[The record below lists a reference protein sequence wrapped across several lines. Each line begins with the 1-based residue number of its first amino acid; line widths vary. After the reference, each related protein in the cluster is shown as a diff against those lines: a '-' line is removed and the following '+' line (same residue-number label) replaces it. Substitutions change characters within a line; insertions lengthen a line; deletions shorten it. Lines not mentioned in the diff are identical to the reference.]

1 MQHQQVH
8 ESNQLYNFMGKI
20 FFLSLLLRGKLIV
33 VISDALTQVRGVGY
47 DTTQY
52 MDVENLF

>member
-1 MQHQQVH
+1 MKYQQVH

-33 VISDALTQVRGVGY
+33 VIYDALTQVRGAGY

-52 MDVENLF
+52 MDVENL